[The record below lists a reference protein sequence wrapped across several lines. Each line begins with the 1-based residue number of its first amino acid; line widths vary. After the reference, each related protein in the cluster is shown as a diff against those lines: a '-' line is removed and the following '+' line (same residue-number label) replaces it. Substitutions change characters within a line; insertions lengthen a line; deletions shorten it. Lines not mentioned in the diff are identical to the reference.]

1 VTPYNDQIDAL
12 KEAVELPKE
21 CKDDVRV
28 IGTVNR
34 LQGQE
39 REAIVVSYGVDD
51 AEKAIEHKEF
61 IYSYRRLNVSLTRGE
76 CKTIVFLT
84 DELTNY
90 PIELLEST
98 DEDLVKGLDF
108 VYDLRSYMEK
118 SDDDFEA
125 EQVVDKTAIKV
136 YRKRKK

>member
-1 VTPYNDQIDAL
+1 
-12 KEAVELPKE
+12 
-21 CKDDVRV
+21 
-28 IGTVNR
+28 
-34 LQGQE
+34 
-39 REAIVVSYGVDD
+39 
-51 AEKAIEHKEF
+51 
-61 IYSYRRLNVSLTRGE
+61 VSLTRGE